1 MHKLDHFRGFSA
13 DFGQLLAY
21 LFVLLNE
28 LVVLLPVVALVE
40 DVVEAVLVLVEKI
53 RE

>member
-1 MHKLDHFRGFSA
+1 MRKLGHFRGFGA

-40 DVVEAVLVLVEKI
+40 DVVEAVLVLVEKV

>member
-1 MHKLDHFRGFSA
+1 MRKLAHFWGFGA

-21 LFVLLNE
+21 LFVFLNE
-28 LVVLLPVVALVE
+28 RVVLLPVVALVE
-40 DVVEAVLVLVEKI
+40 DVAEAVLVLVEKI